1 MKNKKGL
8 IVLGVAVV
16 GAALAITYYVRL
28 SISPDPDASAANS
41 GGVINSEF
49 ANAGMTTQPAP
60 ELSTRTFKP
69 APSSITGSYTE
80 PAAEKR
86 PDTLDVAEKKSDKQ

>member
-8 IVLGVAVV
+8 IVLGVAAV
-16 GAALAITYYVRL
+16 GAALAITHYVRL
-28 SISPDPDASAANS
+28 STTLDPNASAANA
-41 GGVINSEF
+41 GGVVNSES
-49 ANAGMTTQPAP
+49 AKAGLTTQPAP

-86 PDTLDVAEKKSDKQ
+86 PGAEGVAEKKSDKQ